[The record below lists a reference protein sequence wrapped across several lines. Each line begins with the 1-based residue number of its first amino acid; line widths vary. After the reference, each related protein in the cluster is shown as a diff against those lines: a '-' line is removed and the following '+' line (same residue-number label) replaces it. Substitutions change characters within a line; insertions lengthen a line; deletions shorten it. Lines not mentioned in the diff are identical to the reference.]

1 MWECKYCKVLFDF
14 NNSQKANHS
23 RWCLKNPKRSEYENE
38 VKKLGSFR
46 KTFAN
51 QFIKAKKFGLAK
63 PIQPEPWNKGKIG
76 LYHHSEEIKKRLSDI
91 KKEAIKNGTFFTKAG
106 RCKKYKHISPI
117 AGEILVDG
125 TWELKFCKWADE
137 KGIIYERNKVGF
149 KYLKENGK
157 QSLYFP
163 DFKLQD
169 GRYIEV
175 KGYETDLD
183 RCKWRQFPYT
193 LIILRKFEIENLNK
207 LLLQHNG

>member
-1 MWECKYCKVLFDF
+1 M
-14 NNSQKANHS
+14 
-23 RWCLKNPKRSEYENE
+23 
-38 VKKLGSFR
+38 
-46 KTFAN
+46 
-51 QFIKAKKFGLAK
+51 
-63 PIQPEPWNKGKIG
+63 
-76 LYHHSEEIKKRLSDI
+76 EEIKPSKLKVGEFESPRVFQ
-91 KKEAIKNGTFFTKAG
+91 KKNKTGAV
-106 RCKKYKHISPI
+106 S
-117 AGEILVDG
+117 
-125 TWELKFCKWADE
+125 
-137 KGIIYERNKVGF
+137 IYERNKVGF

-207 LLLQHNG
+207 LLL